1 MSYRGDL
8 IAGNDDLRGIQS
20 PTEEMRFDNYLT
32 AAQKSDRISHNDLLD
47 EEEQRL
53 QEQISKLHLEENNKL
68 RGMALNQPTNIE
80 YQQLENM
87 EQEINDFVNYSSN
100 NVNNQKAE
108 TSDQKLYD
116 KIYQ

>member
-8 IAGNDDLRGIQS
+8 IAHNDDLRGIQS

-53 QEQISKLHLEENNKL
+53 QEQINKLHLEENNKL
-68 RGMALNQPTNIE
+68 RGMALNQPTN
-80 YQQLENM
+80 QQLENM
-87 EQEINDFVNYSSN
+87 EQEINDFVNYSSKN
-100 NVNNQKAE
+100 MNNQKAE

>member
-53 QEQISKLHLEENNKL
+53 QEQINKLHLEENNKL
-68 RGMALNQPTNIE
+68 RGMALNQPTN
-80 YQQLENM
+80 QQLENM